1 MSKSQLTI
9 FDLCVQITS
18 SFESTGYG
26 TISSNFDGQGISAG
40 LLQWNIGQGTLQ
52 NYILNHVNMMYYDKH
67 FPQSIRPLQELS
79 PKDGVIFCKDI
90 MHDMYGNLKEE
101 WKQGWANFMTE
112 PVIINLQKHAIDK
125 YFHQAKRICGR
136 LGFPHDN
143 RRAMAW
149 SFDVAVQNWSLDI
162 DLPPDHYDQC
172 YNIMTSYDQEN
183 LIVWIGEHLE
193 PMQRQLVILS
203 HLRAMKCK
211 PEWRSNVFVRKATI
225 AIGCGWVNKTFYK
238 LNKLF

>member
-1 MSKSQLTI
+1 MSKNNLSI

-18 SFESTGYG
+18 SFEGRGYG
-26 TISSNFDGQGISAG
+26 TVSSINDGQGLSVGIIQFNLGQAS
-40 LLQWNIGQGTLQ
+40 LQS
-52 NYILNHVNMMYYDKH
+52 YILNHINYLSYDY
-67 FPQSIRPLQELS
+67 FPQSIRPLQMLSNKDSVIWAKDNFYDINGELK
-79 PKDGVIFCKDI
+79 P
-90 MHDMYGNLKEE
+90 E
-101 WKQGWANFMTE
+101 WKTAWERFMTE

-125 YFHQAKRICGR
+125 YFHQAKRICGK
-136 LGFPHDN
+136 LGFPHTH

-149 SFDVAVQNWSLDI
+149 CFDLAVQNWSLDI

-172 YNIMTSYDQEN
+172 YNIITSYDQEN
-183 LIVWIGEHLE
+183 LMLWIGEHLE
-193 PMQRQLVILS
+193 PYQRQLVILS

-225 AIGCGWVNKTFYK
+225 AIGTGYVNKTLYK

>member
-1 MSKSQLTI
+1 MSKNNLSI

-18 SFESTGYG
+18 NFEGRGYG
-26 TISSNFDGQGISAG
+26 TVSSINDGQGLSVGI
-40 LLQWNIGQGTLQ
+40 LQFNLGQGTLQ
-52 NYILNHVNMMYYDKH
+52 SYILSQINYLSYDY
-67 FPQSIRPLQELS
+67 FPQSIRPLQVLS
-79 PKDGVIFCKDI
+79 PKDAVVWAKDNFYDI
-90 MHDMYGNLKEE
+90 NGELKKE
-101 WKQGWANFMTE
+101 WRSAWERFMTD

-136 LGFPHDN
+136 LGFPHTH

-149 SFDVAVQNWSLDI
+149 SFDLAVQNWSLDI